1 MVERGKTWSEAS
13 LEFRDAIEVFQV
25 PLEPKFYNAFKNFSH
40 TRRKGNRTVRIIDVF
55 GRLTWF
61 KERDNN
67 SDFPMI
73 WTEAGYEKQIK

>member
-13 LEFRDAIEVFQV
+13 LKFRDAIKVFKV

-40 TRRKGNRTVRIIDVF
+40 TRREGNRTVRIDVF
-55 GRLTWF
+55 GRLAWF

-67 SDFPMI
+67 SGFPMI
-73 WTEAGYEKQIK
+73 WAENGYEKQIK

>member
-25 PLEPKFYNAFKNFSH
+25 RLEPKFYNAFKNFSH
-40 TRRKGNRTVRIIDVF
+40 TRRKGYRTVRIDVIW
-55 GRLTWF
+55 RLTWF

-67 SDFPMI
+67 SSFPMI